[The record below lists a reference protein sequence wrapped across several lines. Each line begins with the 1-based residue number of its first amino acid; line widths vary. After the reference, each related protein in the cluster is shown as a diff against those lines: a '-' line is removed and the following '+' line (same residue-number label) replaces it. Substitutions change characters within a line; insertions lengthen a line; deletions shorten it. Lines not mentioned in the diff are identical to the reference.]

1 LQIIAELQLHF
12 QNQLIKASGESS
24 LMFTNAMRKVVVL
37 PSRQTKATS
46 DATFQLL
53 KQWTAQ
59 ISPTP

>member
-1 LQIIAELQLHF
+1 ML
-12 QNQLIKASGESS
+12 
-24 LMFTNAMRKVVVL
+24 TNAMRKVVVL